1 MSGAN
6 VHHWRNQRLS
16 ALVLIPL
23 TLWFVA
29 AIYAHL
35 GDDHAQFVA
44 WLSRPAPALLMA
56 ALIVSATYHFA
67 VGVREVLV
75 DYVQD
80 PRLHGLSKTAVYLGN
95 LALTLIAL
103 AALAKIWL
111 GA

>member
-1 MSGAN
+1 VSGAN

-16 ALVLIPL
+16 ALALIPL

-35 GDDHAQFVA
+35 GDDRAQFVA
-44 WLSRPAPALLMA
+44 WLSQPAMALLMA
-56 ALIVSATYHFA
+56 LLVVAAAYHFA

-80 PRLHGLSKTAVYLGN
+80 PRLHRLSKTAVYLGN
-95 LALTLIAL
+95 LALALVVL

-111 GA
+111 GS

>member
-1 MSGAN
+1 VSGAN
-6 VHHWRNQRLS
+6 VHHWRNQRIS

-35 GDDHAQFVA
+35 CDDHAQFVA
-44 WLSRPAPALLMA
+44 WLSRPLPALLMA
-56 ALIVSATYHFA
+56 ALVVSAAYHFA

-80 PRLHGLSKTAVYLGN
+80 PRLHRLSKSAVYLGN

-111 GA
+111 GG

>member
-1 MSGAN
+1 VSGAN

-29 AIYAHL
+29 SVFAHL
-35 GDDHAQFVA
+35 GDDRAQFTS
-44 WLSRPAPALLMA
+44 WLSQPAPALLMA
-56 ALIVSATYHFA
+56 ALVVAATYHFA

-80 PRLHGLSKTAVYLGN
+80 PRLHRLSKAAVYLGN
-95 LALTLIAL
+95 LALALVAL